1 MQFADLSAVKHR
13 LRLGAPLPFNVR
25 NADKTLL
32 LARGQQVDSAAHLA
46 QLLERGALVD
56 MTELLSPREEV
67 LKAPR
72 EALPLLWQG
81 TVAQLSQAM
90 NTAPEPGFLDAVMAA
105 SGPLQALVERD
116 PDLAIFQIVQR
127 GADANVGYGARRS
140 MQTAI
145 TSLLVAQRLG
155 WGSDEAELAFKVALT
170 MNLSM
175 LELQGALSK
184 QAGPLTAEQRA
195 ELHSHPARS
204 AQMLEQA
211 GVTDRAWIN
220 AVRQHHE
227 QADGS
232 GYPSG
237 TTQLSELAC
246 LVQRADVY
254 TSKLSERAVREPM
267 AADLASRQMF
277 MQDPAHAITAAL
289 VKEFG
294 IYPPG
299 CHVRLASGDVA
310 VVVQRGATI
319 STPIVDCLPPA
330 GAAAGVSTPHPSLP
344 VRRDTSA
351 AGYAVVAVVRTS
363 ELH

>member
-1 MQFADLSAVKHR
+1 
-13 LRLGAPLPFNVR
+13 
-25 NADKTLL
+25 
-32 LARGQQVDSAAHLA
+32 
-46 QLLERGALVD
+46 
-56 MTELLSPREEV
+56 
-67 LKAPR
+67 
-72 EALPLLWQG
+72 
-81 TVAQLSQAM
+81 
-90 NTAPEPGFLDAVMAA
+90 
-105 SGPLQALVERD
+105 
-116 PDLAIFQIVQR
+116 
-127 GADANVGYGARRS
+127 
-140 MQTAI
+140 
-145 TSLLVAQRLG
+145 
-155 WGSDEAELAFKVALT
+155 
-170 MNLSM
+170 
-175 LELQGALSK
+175 
-184 QAGPLTAEQRA
+184 
-195 ELHSHPARS
+195 
-204 AQMLEQA
+204 
-211 GVTDRAWIN
+211 
-220 AVRQHHE
+220 VRQHHE

-237 TTQLSELAC
+237 TTQISELAC

-330 GAAAGVSTPHPSLP
+330 GASAPQTRPSLP

-351 AGYAVVAVVRTS
+351 AGYAVVAVVQTN